1 MLLIF
6 SLHVPT
12 TLSQGFYYVT
22 STNGTVC
29 PGTQCL
35 TLNQYRENSIQ
46 HLGAGMEITLHFLPG
61 MHYLSGMLH
70 IANLSSIVLH
80 GGMDPSNQ
88 IVIRCSPGGSF
99 VLENVSYV
107 HITNL
112 RIHTCGIATDHVQS
126 PAVSLIAVPN
136 ATVTNCTFSSNIKAG
151 AISVYSSNVIFMS
164 NNVFHNNQA
173 YNGGAISSRYSQ
185 LTFLNGTTRFSSNTA
200 QSQGGALKLSSC
212 TVTFTGHSL
221 FDGNQAVGGGTV
233 AMFDNTTI
241 ELSGYSRFVGNHAS
255 AEGGVVYIED
265 GTIAAD
271 GLITFTNNTASE
283 RGGVMAAYSD
293 TVTTI
298 ISFAGNTTFYK
309 NHCTSCFFSN
319 GGGAIFANNVTLNF
333 SETTIFSGNSAHDN
347 GGAIHIART
356 NATFLGV
363 TTFTKNVVFPCEYV
377 PGDGGGMYVDYYSR
391 LIFFGETMFI
401 GNQAD
406 SGGGISVSGKL
417 FFSNKSLFLDN
428 MASLT
433 GGGLFLY
440 RWNREWQLYLRRG
453 IVVSFVSNT
462 AEKGGAISVADG
474 YREKCERY
482 IQFPESCFF
491 HPHDVKIPRIRL
503 NFINNTATVAGTVLY
518 GGLLTRCSG
527 IDYTVSS
534 RTVQR
539 VYKGLYLFEEI
550 SHIETNDSLTPAIA
564 SDPIEVIFCKY
575 PRYVSKKKI
584 YLYARRGQTF
594 SVLVAAIGEEG
605 IIVPTAI
612 RARFN
617 TKTGK
622 SAQLGEGEAIQN
634 GGNEC
639 KELDYSVRS
648 PKSSEELIIYPEGPC
663 RDISGY
669 LSVSI
674 TFLPCPDGF
683 NLSYS
688 ECICEERLQKF
699 TNTCNVN
706 DVTILRKGDFWIN
719 LEYDNGTYKGL
730 TLHPHCPF
738 DYCKSE
744 PIDVILNDTDTQCAL
759 NRSGILCGECRPGL
773 SLALGSSRCLT
784 CSNMF
789 LLMIIPF
796 ALAGIALVCVVLA
809 LKLTVSVGTINGLIF
824 YANIVAVNKSL
835 FFPPD
840 DHSVLSVFIAWL
852 NLDLGFEICF
862 ADGLDAYGKLWL
874 QFVFPIY
881 IWTLVGLMIAGS
893 YYSTRLGRLLGRN
906 PVAVLAT
913 LFLLSYAK
921 LLRTIIAIL
930 SFTFLEYPDGTKAIV
945 WIYDG
950 NILLSDPRYA
960 PLLLTAIFTLVFLFL
975 PYTLILFL
983 SQWLQAKSERR
994 IIRWINN
1001 PKVKP
1006 FLDAYH
1012 APYKDKYRYWTGKLL
1027 LLRCVLFLV
1036 FAFNT
1041 LGDPSVNLLAI
1052 STVVVGLIP
1061 FVRFTGLIYKSPYLD
1076 ALDASFLLNLGLLAA
1091 ATHHVRL
1098 AGGSQAGVVY
1108 TSVSVAL
1115 ITFVGIVSYHAYLQL
1130 KDREV
1135 INRVLKVKIRR
1146 MLNVFYTKQEVV
1158 NVVEVVA
1165 GEVHAEENHGEARA
1179 KAAVPITYI
1188 ELREPLLTNS

>member
-1 MLLIF
+1 MERLLLLQSLLIF
-6 SLHVPT
+6 FLYVPT
-12 TLSQGFYYVT
+12 TLGVYYVT

-29 PGTQCL
+29 PGTPCL
-35 TLNQYRENSIQ
+35 TLNQYRENSFQ

-61 MHYLSGMLH
+61 MHNLSGMLH

-88 IVIRCSPGGSF
+88 IVIRCSSSGSF
-99 VLENVSYV
+99 LLENISYV
-107 HITNL
+107 HITNF
-112 RIHTCGIATDHVQS
+112 RIHTCGIATDNVQS
-126 PAVSLIAVPN
+126 PAVSLITVPN
-136 ATVTNCTFSSNIKAG
+136 ATLTNCTLSSNKKAG
-151 AISVYSSNVIFMS
+151 AISVVSSSVTFMS

-173 YNGGAISSRYSQ
+173 YNGGAISSVYSQ
-185 LTFLNGTTRFSSNTA
+185 LTFLNGTTRFFNNTA
-200 QSQGGALKLSSC
+200 QSHGGALKLSSC
-212 TVTFTGHSL
+212 TVTFTGYSL
-221 FDGNQAVGGGTV
+221 FDGNRAVRGGTV
-233 AMFDNTTI
+233 AMFDNTTL
-241 ELSGYSRFVGNHAS
+241 ELSGYSRFNGNHA
-255 AEGGVVYIED
+255 ATDGGVVYIMG

-271 GLITFTNNTASE
+271 GQITFTNNTAS
-283 RGGVMAAYSD
+283 RDGGVLAAYSD
-293 TVTTI
+293 TVTTA

-309 NHCTSCFFSN
+309 NHCTACYFSN
-319 GGGAIFANNVTLNF
+319 GGGAIFTDNVILNF
-333 SETTIFSGNSAHDN
+333 SESTVFGGNSAYDY
-347 GGAIHIART
+347 GGAMYMVHT
-356 NATFLGV
+356 NATFWGV
-363 TTFTKNVVFPCEYV
+363 TRFAKNVVFPCGYGS
-377 PGDGGGMYVDYYSR
+377 GDGGGVYVDHYSW
-391 LIFFGETMFI
+391 LIFFGETMFF
-401 GNQAD
+401 GNQAV
-406 SGGGISVSGKL
+406 SGGGISMTGKL
-417 FFSNKSLFLDN
+417 FVGNMSLFFDN
-428 MASLT
+428 TASLT
-433 GGGLFLY
+433 GGGLFIY

-453 IVVSFVSNT
+453 IAVSFVNNT

-474 YREKCERY
+474 YTEKC
-482 IQFPESCFF
+482 QHDNLLPEPCFF
-491 HPHDVKIPRIRL
+491 QPCDVKIPRIRL

-534 RTVQR
+534 RKVH
-539 VYKGLYLFEEI
+539 KGLYLFKEI

-564 SDPIEVIFCKY
+564 SDPIEIVFCKY
-575 PRYVSKKKI
+575 TLKEEI

-594 SVLVAAIGEEG
+594 SVLVYATGEEG
-605 IIVPTAI
+605 IIVPTTI
-612 RARFN
+612 RARFH

-622 SAQLGEGEAIQN
+622 SAQLGEGEAIQT
-634 GGNEC
+634 GGSDC
-639 KELDYSVRS
+639 TELLYSVRS

-688 ECICEERLQKF
+688 ECICEERLQTF

-706 DVTILRKGDFWIN
+706 DVTILRKGNFWIN

-730 TLHPHCPF
+730 TLHLHCPF

-744 PIDVILNDTDTQCAL
+744 PTDVILNDTDTQCAL
-759 NRSGILCGECRPGL
+759 NRSGILCGECQPGL

-796 ALAGIALVCVVLA
+796 ALAGIALVCVLLA

-950 NILLSDPRYA
+950 NILLSDSRYA

-975 PYTLILFL
+975 PYTLVLFL

-994 IIRWINN
+994 IFEWINN
-1001 PKVKP
+1001 LKVKP

-1135 INRVLKVKIRR
+1135 INRVLKVKIQR
-1146 MLNVFYTKQEVV
+1146 MLNVFYTKQEAV
-1158 NVVEVVA
+1158 NAVEVVA
-1165 GEVHAEENHGEARA
+1165 DEMHAENHARA
-1179 KAAVPITYI
+1179 EIALPITYI

>member
-1 MLLIF
+1 MQGPILLPIFLIF
-6 SLHVPT
+6 SLHLPT
-12 TLSQGFYYVT
+12 TLGQGVYYVT

-29 PGTQCL
+29 PGTPCL
-35 TLNQYRENSIQ
+35 TLNQYKENSIQ
-46 HLGAGMEITLHFLPG
+46 HLGADMEITLYFLSG
-61 MHYLSGMLH
+61 MHTLSGMLH

-80 GGMDPSNQ
+80 GGMDSSNQ
-88 IVIRCSPGGSF
+88 IVIRCSPSGSF
-99 VLENVSYV
+99 ELENISYV

-112 RIHTCGIATDHVQS
+112 RIHACGIATDHVQS
-126 PAVSLIAVPN
+126 PAISLVAVPN
-136 ATVTNCTFSSNIKAG
+136 AKVTNCTFSSNKKAG
-151 AISVYSSNVIFMS
+151 AVSVISSNVTFMS

-173 YNGGAISSRYSQ
+173 YNGGAISSVCSQ
-185 LTFLNGTTRFSSNTA
+185 LTFLNGTTEFYSNTA
-200 QSQGGALKLSSC
+200 RSQGGALKLSSC

-221 FDGNQAVGGGTV
+221 FDGNRAVRGGAV
-233 AMFDNTTI
+233 DMFNNTTL
-241 ELSGYSRFVGNHAS
+241 ELSGYSRFVGNYATS
-255 AEGGVVYIED
+255 SGGVVYIVS
-265 GTIAAD
+265 GTIVAD
-271 GLITFTNNTASE
+271 GLITFENNTASYT
-283 RGGVMAAYSD
+283 GGVLAAYSD

-298 ISFAGNTTFYK
+298 SFGGNTTFHN
-309 NHCTSCFFSN
+309 NHCLAHFIYYC
-319 GGGAIFANNVTLNF
+319 GGAIFSNNVTLKF
-333 SETTIFSGNSAHDN
+333 SETTMFSGNSARVY
-347 GGAIHIART
+347 GGAIHMIRT
-356 NATFLGV
+356 NATFYGV
-363 TTFTKNVVFPCEYV
+363 TTFTENLVFNHSGYQ
-377 PGDGGGMYVDYYSR
+377 GDGGGMYVDYDSR
-391 LIFFGETMFI
+391 LIFFGETMFF
-401 GNQAD
+401 GNQAGR
-406 SGGGISVSGKL
+406 GGGIAVSGSGSKI
-417 FFSNKSLFLDN
+417 FVGNKSLFLDN
-428 MASLT
+428 TARY
-433 GGGLFLY
+433 GGGLFFY
-440 RWNREWQLYLRRG
+440 RWKREWQLYLRRG

-462 AEKGGAISVADG
+462 AEKGGAISVVDDNI
-474 YREKCERY
+474 EKCDYDSES
-482 IQFPESCFF
+482 PEPCFF
-491 HPHDVKIPRIRL
+491 QLREVKKPRTWIK
-503 NFINNTATVAGTVLY
+503 FINNTATVAGTVLY
-518 GGLLTRCSG
+518 GGLLIRCLYT
-527 IDYTVSS
+527 DYTGSF
-534 RTVQR
+534 
-539 VYKGLYLFEEI
+539 YIGLYLFKKI
-550 SHIETNDSLTPAIA
+550 SHIETNDPLTPAIT
-564 SDPIEVIFCKY
+564 SDPILVIFCKH
-575 PRYVSKKKI
+575 VSQKKM
-584 YLYARRGQTF
+584 YLYVRRGQTF
-594 SVLVAAIGEEG
+594 SVLVAAKGEEG
-605 IIVPTAI
+605 IIVPTTI
-612 RARFN
+612 RARFH

-622 SAQLGEGEAIQN
+622 SAQLGEGEAIQA
-634 GGNEC
+634 GGSAC
-639 KELDYSVRS
+639 TELHYSVRS

-663 RDISGY
+663 RDISGA

-688 ECICEERLQKF
+688 ECICEESLQRF

-744 PIDVILNDTDTQCAL
+744 PTDIILNDTDTQCAL
-759 NRSGILCGECRPGL
+759 NRSGILCGECQPGL
-773 SLALGSSRCLT
+773 SLALGSSQCLT

-789 LLMIIPF
+789 LLLIIPF
-796 ALAGIALVCVVLA
+796 ALAGIVLVCVLLV

-824 YANIVAVNKSL
+824 YANIVAVNKSI

-852 NLDLGFEICF
+852 NLDQGFEICF
-862 ADGLDAYGKLWL
+862 ANGLDAYGKLWL

-881 IWTLVGLMIAGS
+881 IWTLVGIMIAGS

-906 PVAVLAT
+906 PVAVLST

-945 WIYDG
+945 WIYNG
-950 NILLSDPRYA
+950 NILLSDSRYT

-975 PYTLILFL
+975 PYTLVLLL
-983 SQWLQAKSERR
+983 SQWLQAKSEIR
-994 IIRWINN
+994 IFGWINN

-1027 LLRCVLFLV
+1027 LLRCGLFLV

-1091 ATHHVRL
+1091 ATHHMRL
-1098 AGGSQAGVVY
+1098 AGGSQAAVVY

-1115 ITFVGIVSYHAYLQL
+1115 VTFVGIVCYHAYLQL
-1130 KDREV
+1130 KDRE
-1135 INRVLKVKIRR
+1135 ITNRVLKVKIQR
-1146 MLNVFYTKQEVV
+1146 MLNVFHAKQEA
-1158 NVVEVVA
+1158 EVVA
-1165 GEVHAEENHGEARA
+1165 DGVHAENRGDARA
-1179 KAAVPITYI
+1179 EVAQVPVTYI